1 MSQSYFNFRP
11 FKIYKNLGIELQ
23 WSESSLF
30 SLFVQLNL
38 GHMIKGI
45 AQTFFKLVEK
55 RTEREKDLNSITL
68 FWINAI
74 K

>member
-1 MSQSYFNFRP
+1 MVWKF
-11 FKIYKNLGIELQ
+11 II
-23 WSESSLF
+23 

-55 RTEREKDLNSITL
+55 RTEREKDLNSIIL